1 MNCRRRMGAGS
12 PNASKMKDPS
22 KEAGDKATYDDKH
35 GMEYR
40 PVRQNP
46 EHTGPGKQIDWKK

>member
-1 MNCRRRMGAGS
+1 
-12 PNASKMKDPS
+12 MKDPS